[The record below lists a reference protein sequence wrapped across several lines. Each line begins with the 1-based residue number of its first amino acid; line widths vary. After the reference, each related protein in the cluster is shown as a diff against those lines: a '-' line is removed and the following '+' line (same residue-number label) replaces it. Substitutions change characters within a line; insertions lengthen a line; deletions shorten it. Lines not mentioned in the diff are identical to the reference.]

1 MSSFTT
7 PHTSFYIYSN
17 SYDNRLDVIIM
28 DKIYSIVKTT
38 ELDLC
43 SLNMTNLTTKIGK
56 LVNLQK
62 LYLN

>member
-1 MSSFTT
+1 
-7 PHTSFYIYSN
+7 
-17 SYDNRLDVIIM
+17 M
-28 DKIYSIVKTT
+28 DKIYSIVKIT

-62 LYLN
+62 LYLS